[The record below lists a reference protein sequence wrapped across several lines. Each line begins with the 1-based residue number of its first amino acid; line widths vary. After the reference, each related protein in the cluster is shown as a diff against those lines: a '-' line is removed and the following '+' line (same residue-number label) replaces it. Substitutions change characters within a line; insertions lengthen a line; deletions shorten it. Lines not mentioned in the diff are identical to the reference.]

1 MALTCNKT
9 TLALLRVIGGWML
22 AVGSF
27 IVAVAVTAEFFTESD
42 PGPAEHPRSYLIE
55 VKPTDALP

>member
-1 MALTCNKT
+1 VALTCNKT